1 MRRSAALYGILG
13 LVLLSFGLVDY
24 FISSGFRLFVWVNL
38 VGGIFAI
45 VLWITSSRSEL
56 SSITTG
62 RSARYGANAVVYSVA
77 FIGLLIAVNYISSL
91 HHTRLDLTTEKVYSL
106 SSQSINIVKNLQ
118 KPLKFYGF
126 FQGGENPAAREL
138 YETYAYY
145 NPKLTYE
152 LVDPDKHPELAER
165 FKVSVMGTT
174 HLQYGGADSSEG
186 TNITDLTE
194 ESLTNA
200 IIRATSSTK
209 KVIEFLDGHGEADP
223 DDADTQTGFGTIKK
237 DLEGEGYEVR
247 KLELAQLEK
256 VPDDA
261 NLVVVAGPI
270 KPLGQHESDALND
283 YLKHGGRMIAMY
295 RPQRPDNPIDEDAM
309 VKLAADWGVV
319 VGNDI
324 VVDQVVRLF
333 EGPALGLN
341 PIVQSYEE
349 HPITK
354 DFKERTVFPMTR
366 SLTAEPNLKPG
377 LAVAPI
383 AKTSDTSWAEVDLD
397 TLFRQQKAELT
408 AKDTRGPITVVMAV
422 QGNLEQ
428 LGYAKSGDAKM
439 VVYGSTDFADNQNAG
454 TFFNRD
460 FFINSA
466 DWLTGEENS
475 ISIRPRSIRASRFRL
490 TTAQFSIVFAFAVLL
505 LPEMLLIA
513 GIVVWWER
521 RN

>member
-1 MRRSAALYGILG
+1 MRRSATLYGILG

-24 FISSGFRLFVWVNL
+24 FIATGFRLFVWINL
-38 VGGIFAI
+38 AGGLFAI

-62 RSARYGANAVVYSVA
+62 RSARYGANAAVYSIAFVA
-77 FIGLLIAVNYISSL
+77 LLVAVNYISSL
-91 HHTRLDLTTEKVYSL
+91 HHTRLDLTSEKVYSL
-106 SSQSINIVKNLQ
+106 SSQSVNVVKGLQ
-118 KPLKFYGF
+118 KPLKLYGF
-126 FQGGENPAAREL
+126 FAGGENAAAREL
-138 YETYAYY
+138 YETFAYY
-145 NPKLTYE
+145 SPKLTYE

-174 HLQYGGADSSEG
+174 HLQYGGDSGEG
-186 TNITDLTE
+186 INVTDLTE

-200 IIRATSSTK
+200 IIRATKSTK

-223 DDADTQTGFGTIKK
+223 DDAETETGYGTIKK

-247 KLELAQLEK
+247 KLELAQLPK
-256 VPDDA
+256 VPDDC

-270 KPLGQHESDALND
+270 KPIGTHEIDALQD
-283 YLKHGGRMIAMY
+283 YLKRGGRVIAMY

-309 VKLAADWGVV
+309 VKLAGEWGVK

-341 PIVQSYEE
+341 PIVQNYGDS
-349 HPITK
+349 PITK
-354 DFKERTVFPMTR
+354 DFKQRTVFPMTR
-366 SLTAEPNLKPG
+366 SLNAEPNLKPG
-377 LAVAPI
+377 LTVTPVAN
-383 AKTSDTSWAEVDLD
+383 TSDTSWAEVDLD

-408 AKDTRGPITVVMAV
+408 AKDTRGPIAVVMAV
-422 QGNLEQ
+422 DGNLEQ
-428 LGYAKSGDAKM
+428 MGLGKGDARI
-439 VVYGSTDFADNQNAG
+439 VVYGSAEFADNQYVA

-505 LPEMLLIA
+505 LPEMLLIV

>member
-1 MRRSAALYGILG
+1 
-13 LVLLSFGLVDY
+13 
-24 FISSGFRLFVWVNL
+24 
-38 VGGIFAI
+38 
-45 VLWITSSRSEL
+45 
-56 SSITTG
+56 
-62 RSARYGANAVVYSVA
+62 
-77 FIGLLIAVNYISSL
+77 
-91 HHTRLDLTTEKVYSL
+91 
-106 SSQSINIVKNLQ
+106 
-118 KPLKFYGF
+118 
-126 FQGGENPAAREL
+126 
-138 YETYAYY
+138 
-145 NPKLTYE
+145 
-152 LVDPDKHPELAER
+152 
-165 FKVSVMGTT
+165 
-174 HLQYGGADSSEG
+174 
-186 TNITDLTE
+186 
-194 ESLTNA
+194 
-200 IIRATSSTK
+200 
-209 KVIEFLDGHGEADP
+209 
-223 DDADTQTGFGTIKK
+223 
-237 DLEGEGYEVR
+237 
-247 KLELAQLEK
+247 
-256 VPDDA
+256 
-261 NLVVVAGPI
+261 
-270 KPLGQHESDALND
+270 
-283 YLKHGGRMIAMY
+283 MIAMY

-309 VKLAADWGVV
+309 VKLAADWGVI

-354 DFKERTVFPMTR
+354 DFKQRTVFPMTR
-366 SLTAEPNLKPG
+366 SLTPEPNLKPG

-422 QGNLEQ
+422 EGNLEQ